1 MDSRRATASWIA
13 ADEPPAFELVN
24 PRGRSRAILTCDHA
38 SPRIPRRLGALGL
51 AAGDR
56 LRHLAWD
63 IGTAPLAR
71 RLAHMLDAPLV
82 LSGYSRLVVDCN
94 RPLEVASAFC
104 ARSEDVDV
112 PGNLAL
118 SDVEKAARAA
128 AFYWPYHDAVHKLVE
143 SRMGREAPP
152 VMVSIHSFTPLYL
165 GRARPW
171 HVGVHYRLDCR
182 LAALALAALRA
193 DPTLTVGDNEPYP
206 VALDEDYTIPVHAEL
221 RGLPYV
227 LFEIRQDL
235 LSTAAGIAAWAD
247 RLGGLLARALTDP
260 SLDHLAPPATDLRA
274 PRYEKEP
281 VHAAQRD
288 RRHTA
293 RGRPVLPPARGR
305 ARPDGAFGDRPA
317 KG

>member
-38 SPRIPRRLGALGL
+38 SARIPRRLGDLGL
-51 AAGDR
+51 AAADR
-56 LRHLAWD
+56 LRHVAWD
-63 IGTAPLAR
+63 IGTAALAR
-71 RLAHMLDAPLV
+71 RLARILDAPLV

-94 RPLEVASAFC
+94 RPLEVASAYC

-171 HVGVHYRLDCR
+171 HVGVHYRLDRR

-235 LSTAAGIAAWAD
+235 LGTDVGIAAWAE
-247 RLGGLLARALTDP
+247 RLGGLLAEALTDP

-274 PRYEKEP
+274 PRYQKERCACS
-281 VHAAQRD
+281 AARSTPYRSRATCPSASARSSPTG
-288 RRHTA
+288 RR
-293 RGRPVLPPARGR
+293 
-305 ARPDGAFGDRPA
+305 FW
-317 KG
+317 